1 MSFLIK
7 CGHNKFLKQIVNIS
21 LLNCKLWTLGT
32 IYIDKYIDTPADDHN
47 KEYSDEYSNTY
58 KDMYILPLV
67 KIYSENCNN
76 LKLIKN
82 KDNNILLLNDTIIYQ
97 NTELFTYNIDLTFS
111 NECDYS
117 QKNMYHY
124 IKYNCVDE

>member
-7 CGHNKFLKQIVNIS
+7 CGHNKFLKQIVNVS

-32 IYIDKYIDTPADDHN
+32 IYIDKYIDTPSYDHH
-47 KEYSDEYSNTY
+47 KEFSDEYSNLH

-67 KIYSENCNN
+67 KIYSDNCNN

-97 NTELFTYNIDLTFS
+97 NTELFTYNIDLNFS
-111 NECDYS
+111 DECDYS